1 MSSMF
6 PKAATDSLERRTQAQ
21 RRALS
26 ADAVIMAATKLVAE
40 QGYTRTTLAEI
51 GEAAGYSRGIVRER
65 FGSKEQLFELVLA
78 RIRNVFDGLLS
89 PAMDGRAGV
98 EKILSFAESY
108 LAAVERIPAEMSAIY
123 RLRAEAAV
131 GEVQFRK
138 RFQEIDE
145 WFRSIVRGGLEEG
158 IASGDV
164 SSLLDPN
171 HAATLIVGMLRGTV
185 LQWLMSP
192 ADVNPAAMHDSA
204 RSIILKIIRP

>member
-1 MSSMF
+1 V
-6 PKAATDSLERRTQAQ
+6 RRTQAQ

-26 ADAVIMAATKLVAE
+26 ADAVILAATKLFAE
-40 QGYTRTTLAEI
+40 QGYTRTSLAEI
-51 GEAAGYSRGIVRER
+51 GQAAGYSRGIVRER
-65 FGSKEQLFELVLA
+65 FGTKERLFELVLES
-78 RIRNVFDGLLS
+78 IRDVFNGFLS
-89 PAMDGRAGV
+89 PALEGRAGV
-98 EKILSFAESY
+98 EKILAFAESY
-108 LAAVERIPAEMSAIY
+108 LAAIEHIPAEMSAIY

-158 IASGDV
+158 IAAGDV
-164 SSLLDPN
+164 SSLLDAN

-192 ADVNPAAMHDSA
+192 AEVNPAAMHDST